1 MIRRPAVAGRF
12 YPGTAKELERAVE
25 TCLGAGETAKKQRAI
40 ACMVPH
46 AGYPYSGG
54 VAGAVYR
61 RIAPP
66 ARLILIGPRHFP
78 YGEPMAIV
86 SEGSWM
92 TPLGP
97 AAIDI
102 ELAEELKRACPLLR
116 EDRVAHEREHSLE
129 VQLPFLQRISGE
141 FSFVPIVLG
150 TIVLAALEELGEAIG
165 RVVAGQREPVLL
177 VASSDMNHYES
188 DSLTR
193 RKDEKAIERIL
204 RLDPRGLFETVE
216 REKISMC
223 GFAAAVSMMAA
234 ALRLGANRAE
244 LVAYAT
250 SGDVTGD
257 REAVVGYAGIIVH

>member
-1 MIRRPAVAGRF
+1 MIRGPTVAGRF

-25 TCLGAGETAKKQRAI
+25 ACLGAGEATARQRAL

-46 AGYPYSGG
+46 AGYPYSGA

-66 ARLILIGPRHFP
+66 ARTILIGPRHFP
-78 YGEPMAIV
+78 YGEPMAIL
-86 SEGSWM
+86 SEGSWL

-97 AAIDI
+97 ATIDTK
-102 ELAEELKRACPLLR
+102 LAEELKGACPLLR

-129 VQLPFLQRISGE
+129 VQLPFLQRISSE

-150 TIVLAALEELGEAIG
+150 TTVLAALEELGEAIG
-165 RVVAGQREPVLL
+165 RVVAAQREPVLL
-177 VASSDMNHYES
+177 IASSDMNHYES

-204 RLDPRGLFETVE
+204 HLDPRGLFEAVE
-216 REKISMC
+216 REQISMC
-223 GFAAAVSMMAA
+223 GFAAAISMMAA
-234 ALRLGANRAE
+234 VLRLGARGAE
-244 LVAYAT
+244 LAAYAT

-257 REAVVGYAGIIVH
+257 REAVVGYAGVIVH